1 MILFLPGMVGV
12 LSFLLVDLST
22 LIALIPSPPG
32 TQIPTIP
39 ALKLLSLIQPTLILA
54 LAVFAGVALANRV
67 GLSAPAAE
75 ALATGGDSLT
85 ALKPQLVPGLIGGVV
100 GGSCI
105 VITSALFKPL
115 LEPEVIER
123 ISEFMRLFPVP
134 IRLLYGGITEE
145 LLLRWGFMTL
155 LVWLAWRFLQQRR
168 DAPSRTVFV
177 AAIVI
182 SSLLFGVAHLPVA
195 FMLFPEP
202 GIALIG
208 FIIIANSAFGLIAG
222 YLYWRNGL
230 ESAIIAH
237 MTAHLVMIAASYAG
251 IYFR

>member
-1 MILFLPGMVGV
+1 MAGV
-12 LSFLLVDLST
+12 LSFLLVDLSA
-22 LIALIPSPPG
+22 LIALVPSPPE

-39 ALKLLSLIQPTLILA
+39 ALKLLSLIQPTLLLA
-54 LAVFAGVALANRV
+54 LAVFGGVALANRV

-105 VITSALFKPL
+105 VITSALFKPF
-115 LEPEVIER
+115 LEPEVIDR
-123 ISEFMRLFPVP
+123 ISEFMRLVP
-134 IRLLYGGITEE
+134 APTRLLYGGITEE

-155 LVWLAWRFLQQRR
+155 LVWLAWRFIQKRR
-168 DAPSRTVFV
+168 NAPSRAIFAV
-177 AAIVI
+177 AIVI
-182 SSLLFGVAHLPVA
+182 SSLLFGVGHLPLA

-202 GIALIG
+202 SIALIV

-222 YLYWRNGL
+222 YLYWRKGL

-237 MTAHLVMIAASYAG
+237 MSAHLVMIGASYAG
-251 IYFR
+251 LYFR

>member
-1 MILFLPGMVGV
+1 M
-12 LSFLLVDLST
+12 DLSA
-22 LIALIPSPPG
+22 LIALVPSPPG

-39 ALKLLSLIQPTLILA
+39 ALKILSVIQPTLILA
-54 LAVFAGVALANRV
+54 LAVFGGVALANRV
-67 GLSAPAAE
+67 GLSAPVAE

-85 ALKPQLVPGLIGGVV
+85 ALKPQLVPGLVGGVV

-115 LEPEVIER
+115 LEPEVIDR
-123 ISEFMRLFPVP
+123 ISEFMRLLPVP
-134 IRLLYGGITEE
+134 TRLLYGGVTEE

-155 LVWLAWRFLQQRR
+155 LVWLAWRFFQKRR
-168 DAPSRTVFV
+168 DPPSRTVF
-177 AAIVI
+177 AGAIVI
-182 SSLLFGVAHLPVA
+182 SSLLFGVAHLPIA

-202 GIALIG
+202 GIALML
-208 FIIIANSAFGLIAG
+208 FVIIANSAFGLIAG
-222 YLYWRNGL
+222 YLYWKKGL

-237 MTAHLVMIAASYAG
+237 VSAHLVMIAASYAG